1 MSHVLSRGASS
12 KPPTVVVI
20 VNLGIM
26 HQLPGGCNDNGGY
39 ARTPQRGGQCSSR
52 VPTLER
58 PPGTPVE
65 GSLLGPEFTSPLASG
80 GRRDDGWGGGGA
92 SGGWGGGAMDDDDAG
107 WGGHVKGN

>member
-39 ARTPQRGGQCSSR
+39 ARTLASFKGFLGQWYSSLPEGQRPILRGIVYGAPS
-52 VPTLER
+52 VL
-58 PPGTPVE
+58 GLLNV
-65 GSLLGPEFTSPLASG
+65 SLLVGFYFCAIRG
-80 GRRDDGWGGGGA
+80 I
-92 SGGWGGGAMDDDDAG
+92 
-107 WGGHVKGN
+107 